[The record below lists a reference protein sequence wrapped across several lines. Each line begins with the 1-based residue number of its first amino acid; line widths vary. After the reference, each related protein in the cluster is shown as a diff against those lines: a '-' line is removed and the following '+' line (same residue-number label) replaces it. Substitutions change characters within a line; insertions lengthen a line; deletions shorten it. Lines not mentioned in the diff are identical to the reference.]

1 MNIFNHYSAIDA
13 KTGTISIKL
22 DDMISTISVTTGIS

>member
-22 DDMISTISVTTGIS
+22 DIIPTISVSTGIS